1 MEWVPHL
8 YFILIQEGSQAN
20 SRSVSSSKTSVT
32 ENIQSASPTLSPKS
46 NSDRNQTSPCQSESR
61 PDLLPNIS
69 SQETKTADHEDAKRP
84 KQLFADELN
93 KAEPPLD
100 SESHVTGD
108 SVQPLADAGHVTSRA
123 EQLLADDID
132 ELECLDED
140 EEGGRGVGGLIG
152 SEIDSINSPQK
163 ADTTRLSA
171 EV

>member
-1 MEWVPHL
+1 MVLVPHL

-20 SRSVSSSKTSVT
+20 SRSISSSKTLDT

-46 NSDRNQTSPCQSESR
+46 NSDRNQTSPCQSESK

-69 SQETKTADHEDAKRP
+69 SQETTTHNEDAKRP